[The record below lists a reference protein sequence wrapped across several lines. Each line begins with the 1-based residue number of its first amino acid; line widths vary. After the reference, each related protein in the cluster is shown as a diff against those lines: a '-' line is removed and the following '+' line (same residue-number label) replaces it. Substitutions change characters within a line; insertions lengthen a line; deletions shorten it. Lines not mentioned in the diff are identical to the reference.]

1 VMEDLLAL
9 PEGKTLEFKRDLSS
23 PKNLLKTLVAFANT
37 AGGRAIIGV
46 DDQAKQ
52 PMGVEFPL
60 DDEERLCSLIAD
72 SISPRLVPNIEMVTV
87 QNRTLLIVEVYLS
100 NSRPHYLR
108 SEGSNNGVYVRLGS
122 SNRQADRELIGEL
135 RRSSQGV
142 SFDAMPMPD
151 LAESDLDLDVAQK
164 CFGDRRQLDQQ
175 GLLTLRLLCP
185 DQGKL
190 VPTKGAMI
198 LFGKNR
204 EFHWP
209 DAWVQCGR
217 FVGQDKAAIFDH
229 IELYDALPQMV
240 DSIMLFL
247 KKHAMRGA
255 DFSEIR
261 RRDVWSIPLGILREV
276 VINALVHS
284 DYSQRGAPIR
294 VAFFDDRIE
303 VENPGILLPGMTIE
317 DMKQG
322 ISKIRNPVIARV
334 FRELELIEQW
344 GSGVRRIF
352 HEAEVLGLPVPL
364 IVELGMRVRVTVFL
378 AEHVV
383 VSRTKAQVDAV
394 GLESGLELGLES
406 ETSKG
411 VLLSLVKQPLQR
423 AEVARALGHEGV
435 SGAVNRS
442 IKELLSKQL
451 IEYTIPE
458 KPNSRLQKYRLTAR
472 GQALIAQGGSGDE

>member
-1 VMEDLLAL
+1 MEDLLAL

-46 DDQAKQ
+46 DDQTKQ

-60 DDEERLCSLIAD
+60 DEEERLCSLIAD

-87 QNRTLLIVEVYLS
+87 QDRTLLIVEVYLS
-100 NSRPHYLR
+100 NARPHYLR
-108 SEGSNNGVYVRLGS
+108 SEGAENGVYVRLGS

-204 EFHWP
+204 EFHLP

-217 FVGQDKAAIFDH
+217 FVGQNKAAIFDH
-229 IELYDALPQMV
+229 IELYDAWPQMV

-352 HEAEVLGLPVPL
+352 REAEVLGLPVPQ
-364 IVELGMRVRVTVFL
+364 IEELGMRVRVTIFL
-378 AEHVV
+378 AKHVV
-383 VSRTKAQVDAV
+383 VSWTKAQVDAV
-394 GLESGLELGLES
+394 RLESGLELGLES

-411 VLLSLVKQPLQR
+411 VLLALVKQPLQR

-472 GQALIAQGGSGDE
+472 GKALIAQGGTGDE

>member
-1 VMEDLLAL
+1 MEDLLAL

-46 DDQAKQ
+46 DDQTKQ

-87 QNRTLLIVEVYLS
+87 QDRTLLIVEVYLS
-100 NSRPHYLR
+100 NARPHYLR
-108 SEGSNNGVYVRLGS
+108 SEGPETSVYVRLGS

-151 LAESDLDLDVAQK
+151 LAESDLDVDVAQK

-204 EFHWP
+204 EFHLP

-240 DSIMLFL
+240 DSMMLFL

-344 GSGVRRIF
+344 GSGVRQIF
-352 HEAEVLGLPVPL
+352 REAEVLGLPVPQ
-364 IVELGMRVRVTVFL
+364 IVELGMRVRVTIFL

-394 GLESGLELGLES
+394 RLESGLELGLES

-411 VLLSLVKQPLQR
+411 VLLALVKQPLQR

-442 IKELLSKQL
+442 IKELLSKQF

-458 KPNSRLQKYRLTAR
+458 KPNSRLQKYRLTVR
-472 GQALIAQGGSGDE
+472 GQALIAQGGTGDE